1 MATNTSA
8 SRPAE
13 IDLVRAALES
23 HYEIFEEIGRGG
35 MAVVYRARERELD
48 REVAVKVLPPQFTFD
63 ESFVERFQREG
74 RIAAQLE
81 HPHVVPIHRVGRSGD
96 VVYLAMKLLRGQSLS
111 GRIRQQGRLAPGEVR
126 RILLETST
134 ALGYAAK
141 RGVVHRDIKPDNIM
155 LDEDG
160 RCIVTD
166 FGIARSA
173 SESKLTATGM
183 SVGTPRYM
191 SPEQARAMPLDGR
204 SDIYS
209 LGVVGY
215 ECLAGITPFH
225 GDDAFAILMAHINE
239 PVPRPPLDGAEAHDL
254 FRVIGR
260 MLAKDPRDR
269 FQTADEIVAAL
280 QAPRS
285 TGDATV
291 VGWGVD
297 TTRTVVSPGVGG
309 TEPTR
314 VGSLNSSGPR
324 ASEALDRALHT
335 GVELLKQQKPKLDA
349 GLRMLKAQQPRVDAG
364 LAAGKSLLAGQRSR
378 LGSAMSTAARKAAA
392 TRTWLTTRSRGFWI
406 TAAAASIAAVTV
418 YYGLHFAT
426 KHRSRCPLPGAV
438 ASAAAVTTA
447 DARVVPAASVPAQA
461 FSVLIDA
468 VGTREPGGKLDLY
481 YDVCGLEPGTPYTA
495 HVSITRNESG
505 LKRLLGRSVQPL
517 TLTVDG
523 RADGPAERHHETFD
537 FGDMPPGSYTVELS
551 VRDAAERRKVR
562 STTFQVTS
570 P

>member
-1 MATNTSA
+1 MST

-13 IDLVRAALES
+13 IDVVRAALGA
-23 HYEIFEEIGRGG
+23 HYEILAEIGRGG

-48 REVAVKVLPPQFTFD
+48 REVAIKVLPAQFAFD

-96 VVYLAMKLLRGQSLS
+96 VVYFAMKLLRGQSLS
-111 GRIRQQGRLAPGEVR
+111 ERISERGRLEPAELR

-191 SPEQARAMPLDGR
+191 SPEQARAASLDGR

-215 ECLAGITPFH
+215 ECLVGITPFH
-225 GDDAFAILMAHINE
+225 GDDAFAILMAHIND
-239 PVPRPPLDGAEAHDL
+239 PVPRPALTSPEARDL
-254 FRVIGR
+254 FRVIER

-269 FQTADEIVAAL
+269 FQSADEVVAIL
-280 QAPRS
+280 QAPAS
-285 TGDATV
+285 AADATV

-297 TTRTVVSPGVGG
+297 VTRTVVSPAIRDSSAPQR
-309 TEPTR
+309 TTAIDSR
-314 VGSLNSSGPR
+314 GSQAP
-324 ASEALDRALHT
+324 EALDRALSV

-349 GLRMLKAQQPRVDAG
+349 GLRALKAQRPRLGAG
-364 LAAGKSLLAGQRSR
+364 LAAGRNLIAGQKSR
-378 LGSAMSTAARKAAA
+378 LGAVLSTAARKGVA
-392 TRTWLTTRSRGFWI
+392 TRTWVTTRSRGFWMT
-406 TAAAASIAAVTV
+406 TAAACVSAVTI
-418 YYGLHFAT
+418 YYGVHFAT
-426 KHRSRCPLPGAV
+426 KHRSRCPLPSAA
-438 ASAAAVTTA
+438 ASAAPAVNP
-447 DARVVPAASVPAQA
+447 DAKAVDAAPSAQP

-468 VGTREPGGKLDLY
+468 VGARKPGRNLDVY
-481 YDVCGLEPGTPYTA
+481 YDVCGLTDGTAYTA
-495 HVSITRNESG
+495 RVTVSRNESG
-505 LKRLLGRSVQPL
+505 FKRLLGRSIAPV

-523 RADGPAERHHETFD
+523 RADGPAERHHETID
-537 FGDMPPGSYTVELS
+537 FGDMPSGSYTVDLAVS
-551 VRDAAERRKVR
+551 DAADRKRTR
-562 STTFQVTS
+562 STTFQVLA

>member
-1 MATNTSA
+1 MSTT

-13 IDLVRAALES
+13 IDIVRAALDAQ
-23 HYEIFEEIGRGG
+23 YEILEEIGRGG

-48 REVAVKVLPPQFTFD
+48 REVAIKVLPAQFAFD

-111 GRIRQQGRLAPGEVR
+111 ERIRGHGPLPPAEVR
-126 RILLETST
+126 RILIETAT

-239 PVPRPPLDGAEAHDL
+239 PVPQPALRTAEARDL
-254 FRVIGR
+254 FRVIER
-260 MLAKDPRDR
+260 MLAKDPRAR
-269 FQTADEIVAAL
+269 FQSADEVVDTL
-280 QAPRS
+280 RS
-285 TGDATV
+285 PTPASDATV

-297 TTRTVVSPGVGG
+297 VARTVVSPGVGRASDMG
-309 TEPTR
+309 IDATD
-314 VGSLNSSGPR
+314 SSGPQ
-324 ASEALDRALHT
+324 ASEALDRALSA
-335 GVELLKQQKPKLDA
+335 GVELLRQQKPKLEA
-349 GLRMLKAQQPRVDAG
+349 GLRALKEQQPRVGAGLDAG
-364 LAAGKSLLAGQRSR
+364 RTLVEGQRSR
-378 LGSAMSTAARKAAA
+378 LGAAMATAARKGAAA
-392 TRTWLTTRSRGFWI
+392 RMWLGSRSRGFWI
-406 TAAAASIAAVTV
+406 GAAAACIGVVTL
-418 YYGLHFAT
+418 YYGVHFAT
-426 KHRSRCPLPGAV
+426 KHRSRCPLPDAMAA
-438 ASAAAVTTA
+438 ASAIAGPRA
-447 DARVVPAASVPAQA
+447 DAKAAPAASPAAPA
-461 FSVLIDA
+461 FSVLVDA
-468 VGTREPGGKLDLY
+468 VAARTPGGSLDVY
-481 YDVCGLEPGTPYTA
+481 YDVCGLAKGTAYTA
-495 HVSITRNESG
+495 QVTVSRNESG
-505 LKRLLGRSVQPL
+505 LKRLLGRSVQP
-517 TLTVDG
+517 VSVSIDG
-523 RADGPAERHHETFD
+523 RADGPAERHHETIA
-537 FGDMPPGSYTVELS
+537 FGDMPAGSYTVDVAVS
-551 VRDAAERRKVR
+551 DAAERRRVR
-562 STTFQVTS
+562 STTFQVLG